1 MRSLPFAH
9 HFLYI
14 SLAEQQYQHGGGR
27 GERKELYSSYQ
38 TQLLVEKQYVPFFFP
53 GLIMEFACKSHTEGQ
68 LSTPRLTCETSH
80 TWHIWKELYYKFRF
94 YYSMKLCT
102 YLHFLALV
110 PLFLPSISPTFP
122 NSPQYPDIFHYC
134 AFQHF
139 PTEFTTAPAVHD
151 SFWEIVQETWLFA
164 MIFKIFFKVH
174 CLTLS

>member
-1 MRSLPFAH
+1 MLITFFT
-9 HFLYI
+9 FLLL
-14 SLAEQQYQHGGGR
+14 SSSTNMAGGGEK
-27 GERKELYSSYQ
+27 ERNCILPIRLSFWSKSSMC
-38 TQLLVEKQYVPFFFP
+38 LFFPP

-68 LSTPRLTCETSH
+68 LSTPRLTRETSH
-80 TWHIWKELYYKFRF
+80 TWHIWKELCYRFRF

-110 PLFLPSISPTFP
+110 HLFLPSISPTFP

-151 SFWEIVQETWLFA
+151 SFWEIVQETWLFS

-174 CLTLS
+174 CLILS